1 MRKNTIPEFIS
12 QQDASQNGF
21 LEHFSLVLV

>member
-1 MRKNTIPEFIS
+1 MRKNTIPEFLS

-21 LEHFSLVLV
+21 LEHFFLALV